1 MQQQSSGRCCLT
13 MTAFFLLHTACSTA
27 LYNSPFN
34 SSAHRPPT
42 AFISQQQ
49 LFLSGRKNQLGK
61 KKTHYVS
68 RLLQFP
74 SLQVIH
80 CLITQPPMNGET
92 VVTVSREVSEEG
104 HTNKL
109 KQQNKGRYFSVRHQY
124 LNILISKHTVSTLA
138 SLADDNNSGSDNA
151 SADCSSSI

>member
-1 MQQQSSGRCCLT
+1 MA
-13 MTAFFLLHTACSTA
+13 AFYCTQLCSTA
-27 LYNSPFN
+27 LYNSPQTGN
-34 SSAHRPPT
+34 SLHLTTASVFVRKEKSAY
-42 AFISQQQ
+42 
-49 LFLSGRKNQLGK
+49 QLGK

-92 VVTVSREVSEEG
+92 VVTVSREVSQEG

-109 KQQNKGRYFSVRHQY
+109 KQQNQGRYFSVQHQY

-151 SADCSSSI
+151 SSDCSSSI